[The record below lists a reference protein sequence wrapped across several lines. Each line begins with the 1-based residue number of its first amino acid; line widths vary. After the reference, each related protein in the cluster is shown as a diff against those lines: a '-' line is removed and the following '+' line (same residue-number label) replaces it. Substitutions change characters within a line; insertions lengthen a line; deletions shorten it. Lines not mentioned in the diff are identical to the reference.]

1 MRQGSVEN
9 MTIRLLDFWSKCSSV
24 KRNVLTMSFA
34 PRDSHEAQ
42 VHFSLERG
50 VLVEIGVMGTQQ
62 LPYPSHSRD
71 RNVEICEI
79 IRRSSFLFTIL
90 HCINDYFHK
99 YQLLVSCNSNNYVV
113 CRLISIINLFEYHH
127 CQAITTS

>member
-1 MRQGSVEN
+1 MRQESVEN
-9 MTIRLLDFWSKCSSV
+9 PTIRPSDFWSKCSNV
-24 KRNVLTMSFA
+24 KRNVLTMSFV

-79 IRRSSFLFTIL
+79 IQRSSFLFTIL
-90 HCINDYFHK
+90 HCVNDYFNK
-99 YQLLVSCNSNNYVV
+99 Y
-113 CRLISIINLFEYHH
+113 
-127 CQAITTS
+127 